1 MKSTKF
7 EEKLKNLVVFIFDLY
22 YLALIIS
29 IIISVFT
36 RKIYFLW
43 DKLL

>member
-29 IIISVFT
+29 IIISV
-36 RKIYFLW
+36 
-43 DKLL
+43 LLNFISLSIF